1 MKNYFI
7 ATLLHK
13 KKYKL
18 YGSYDPSS
26 NILLVSK
33 IEQISSTNGMYD
45 REKLVKEISI
55 VKQNGFTVLVETRNR
70 HFQKYA
76 PIIMLEDRGDDQ
88 RPLQDIYFQY
98 FKSHYYAQELDVGE
112 IGDEKVKHFLST
124 VKESY
129 DPRSGKIN
137 YEFRKFDNE
146 FRAVILL
153 VGAHTD
159 PPKGV
164 GHFMEI
170 EKAMD
175 HLPKTKTK
183 VERMRHAVG
192 LGWDE
197 KLEAK
202 LEERIKKTQTSFKY

>member
-7 ATLLHK
+7 VTLLHK
-13 KKYKL
+13 NKYKL
-18 YGSYDPSS
+18 YGQFDPSS

-33 IEQISSTNGMYD
+33 VEQISKANGMYD

-55 VKQNGFTVLVETRNR
+55 VKQNGFTVLIETRNR

-76 PIIMLEDRGDDQ
+76 PIIMLEDRGDDS

-98 FKSHYYAQELDVGE
+98 FKSHYYAQELDVGA
-112 IGDEKVKHFLST
+112 IGEEKVKFFLST

-129 DPRSGKIN
+129 DPRSGKIQ

-153 VGAHTD
+153 LAAHTD

-164 GHFMEI
+164 DHFLEI
-170 EKAMD
+170 ERSMN
-175 HLPKTKTK
+175 HQPKKKSKTD
-183 VERMRHAVG
+183 RIRHAVG

-197 KLEAK
+197 QQDAIQ
-202 LEERIKKTQTSFKY
+202 EELIKKTQQNFKY